1 MAPQG
6 GGLRRRHEGQGA
18 ACVRPPTTSL
28 YFPHIPLSLSLSL
41 TILFHSLSSFSSQN
55 PQASPETLHYSQTL
69 NSLLLPETALH
80 GFLSLSQHSPSL
92 SLGPLFQ
99 TQQSASSSRASLAPK
114 YSLFLSHHSL
124 SPSRAS
130 LSPSAAAPSL
140 SFPHNTPVFSP
151 VTHSSSLPLSLTAAP
166 SLTRPSLSTV
176 ALSLTATFLS
186 PMTPLS
192 LTTLFLSLRF

>member
-69 NSLLLPETALH
+69 NSLLLSETALH
-80 GFLSLSQHSPSL
+80 GFSPS
-92 SLGPLFQ
+92 
-99 TQQSASSSRASLAPK
+99 
-114 YSLFLSHHSL
+114 
-124 SPSRAS
+124 PS
-130 LSPSAAAPSL
+130 
-140 SFPHNTPVFSP
+140 T
-151 VTHSSSLPLSLTAAP
+151 LPLSLLDP
-166 SLTRPSLSTV
+166 FSKHNSQPLPLG
-176 ALSLTATFLS
+176 
-186 PMTPLS
+186 PLS
-192 LTTLFLSLRF
+192 LQSTLSFSRTTLSPPLGLLSLPQQQHHLSHSLTTPRFSLPSLIAVLSLFPSQQLPLSLDHLSPQ